1 MSSGYLV
8 STSIPNLING
18 VSQQP
23 YTIRLPTQAEEV
35 VNCYPS
41 VVEFLKRRQATKHL
55 TKLVTGEVTKGF
67 THLINRDE
75 NEQYILL
82 ITDGDLKVFDLNG
95 VQKTVS
101 FPDGKNYLNTTDPN
115 TKISTLTINDYTF
128 ILNKTK
134 TVQMSPDLTHN
145 RGPEALIFIKQASY
159 GTTYKIEVD
168 GVSWSVT
175 TPTQTTELVQSTAIA
190 ANLASQMQTAIG
202 SDFNISLSHSTIWI
216 QRKDGWDFQVRAED
230 SRSNTH
236 MVCIKGKVQKFSD
249 LPIVAPKDFVVEVEG
264 DASSSFDNYY
274 VKFVPNNPNATF
286 DNGVWLET
294 VKQGIK
300 HQFDATTMPHALIRQ
315 ADGTFVFKKLDWTP
329 RICGD
334 EDSAPEPSFV
344 GRQIDNIFF
353 YKNRLAFLSR
363 ENVIMSS
370 VGEFFTFWPKTVTTM
385 VDSDPV
391 DVAAS
396 HTKVSA
402 LEHATPFSGGL
413 ILFSETTQFS
423 LQHDDVL
430 SNSTVAVK
438 PITEFSASMLAAPVS
453 AGRTVFFATDRGKYG
468 GVREYYAMPDTD
480 TNDAADISAHVPQYI
495 GGKIFKLVSS
505 PNEDVLFVLCENTPN
520 EVFVYK
526 YFWNN
531 NDKIQSAW
539 SKWVFA
545 GKVVG
550 MTAMNTVV
558 HLLIQYPDGLYLE
571 RLNIESGYVDQDGIL
586 EFKMDRK
593 IDETEVLGISYND
606 ALNTSTITL
615 PYPLYPGMEPVI
627 ISRGGGPD
635 PAGVLFEILAED
647 RTGGKNTITIL
658 NQDMRGRKFYIG
670 IKYLSRYV
678 FSRPTL
684 RESKQGGQV
693 AILEGRLQLRSMR
706 VNFHETGY
714 FEAVVTPRG
723 RAASVYPFSGRVL
736 GTVSAVL
743 GEINLHTG
751 SMNIP
756 ILSKNDQVDIEIRS
770 DSPLPFNLVSAEWE
784 GFYNSRSSH
793 L

>member
-1 MSSGYLV
+1 MARGSLV

-23 YTIRLPTQAEEV
+23 YTIRLATQAEEV

-55 TKLVTGEVTKGF
+55 AKLVTGTVTKGY

-75 NEQYILL
+75 SEQYILL
-82 ITDGDLKVFDLNG
+82 VTNGDLKVFDLNG
-95 VQKTVS
+95 VQKNVS
-101 FPDGKNYLNTTDPN
+101 FPDGKTYLNTTDPN
-115 TKISTLTINDYTF
+115 TKISALTINDYTF

-134 TVQMSPDLTHN
+134 TTQMSTALTAN
-145 RGPEALIFIKQASY
+145 RGPEAMIFIKQASY
-159 GTTYKIEVD
+159 GTTYKVMVNGSE
-168 GVSWSVT
+168 WSMT
-175 TPTQTTELVQSTAIA
+175 TPVQTTELVKSTDIA
-190 ANLASQMQTAIG
+190 SNLLSQMQSAIG
-202 SDFNISLSHSTIWI
+202 SVFDLALSHSTIWI
-216 QRKDGWDFQVRAED
+216 KRKDGTDFEAKVED

-236 MVCIKGKVQKFSD
+236 MVCIKGKVQKFTD
-249 LPIVAPKDFVVEVEG
+249 LPVVAPKDFVVEVEG

-274 VKFVPNNPNATF
+274 VKFVPNNPNAGF

-300 HQFDATTMPHALIRQ
+300 HQFNAATMPHALIRQ
-315 ADGTFVFKKLDWTP
+315 SDGTFIFQKLTWTS

-344 GRQIDNIFF
+344 GRPLDNIFF

-363 ENVIMSS
+363 ENVVMSS

-480 TNDAADISAHVPQYI
+480 TNDAADIAAHVPQYI

-531 NDKIQSAW
+531 NDKMQSAW
-539 SKWVFA
+539 SRWVFA
-545 GKVVG
+545 GKVVS
-550 MTAMNTVV
+550 MTVVNTVV

-571 RLNIESGYVDQDGIL
+571 RLDIEPGFIDPDGVL
-586 EFKMDRK
+586 EFKVDRK
-593 IDETEVLGISYND
+593 INETEVLNVTYDGV
-606 ALNTSTITL
+606 LNASTITL
-615 PYPLYPGMEPVI
+615 PYPLYQEMEPVV
-627 ISRGGGPD
+627 ISRDGGSD
-635 PAGVLFEILAED
+635 PAGVLFEVLAED
-647 RTGGKNTITIL
+647 RTSGKSTVTIL

-678 FSRPTL
+678 FSRQNL
-684 RESKQGGQV
+684 RESNQGGQA

-723 RAASVYPFSGRVL
+723 RDASVYPFSGRIL

-751 SMNIP
+751 SMHIP

-770 DSPLPFNLVSAEWE
+770 DSPLPFNLVSADWE
-784 GFYNSRSSH
+784 GFYNSRSSR

>member
-1 MSSGYLV
+1 MSRDVLV

-23 YTIRLPTQAEEV
+23 YTIRLTTQAEEV

-41 VVEFLKRRQATKHL
+41 VVEFLKRRQATRHL
-55 TKLVTGEVTKGF
+55 AKLVSGNVPKAF

-75 NEQYILL
+75 TEQYILMVC
-82 ITDGDLKVFDLNG
+82 DGDLMVFDLNG
-95 VQKTVS
+95 VQKTVT
-101 FPDGKNYLNTTDPN
+101 FPDGKAYLNTTDPN
-115 TKISTLTINDYTF
+115 TKISALTINDYTF

-134 TVQMSPDLTHN
+134 TVQMSPDLTPN

-159 GTTYKIEVD
+159 GTTYAVAVD
-168 GVSWSVT
+168 GITWTVS
-175 TPTQTTELVQSTAIA
+175 TPTQSTEPVKSTDIA
-190 ANLASQMQTAIG
+190 ASLVNQMLPVLGETFDIG
-202 SDFNISLSHSTIWI
+202 LSHSTIWLK
-216 QRKDGWDFQVRAED
+216 RKNGWDFEVKVED

-236 MVCIKGKVQKFSD
+236 MVCIKERVQRFTD
-249 LPIVAPKDFVVEVEG
+249 LTVVAPKDFVVEVEG

-274 VKFVPNNPNATF
+274 VKFVPNNPNAGF

-294 VKQGIK
+294 VKPGIQ

-315 ADGTFVFKKLDWTP
+315 SDGSFVFKKLDWTP

-334 EDSAPEPSFV
+334 EESAPDPSFV
-344 GRQIDNIFF
+344 GRPIDTIFF

-396 HTKVSA
+396 HTRVSA

-413 ILFSETTQFS
+413 ILFSESTQFS
-423 LQHDDVL
+423 LEHDDVL
-430 SNSTVAVK
+430 SNATVAVK

-539 SKWVFA
+539 SRWTFA
-545 GKVVG
+545 GKVISMAVV
-550 MTAMNTVV
+550 NTVAF
-558 HLLIQYPDGLYLE
+558 LLIQYPDGLYLE
-571 RLNIESGYVDQDGIL
+571 RLDIEPGFTDPDGIL
-586 EFKMDRK
+586 EFKIDRK
-593 IDETEVLGISYND
+593 INETKVLNIAYDSVLK
-606 ALNTSTITL
+606 ASFITL
-615 PYPLYPGMEPVI
+615 PYILYQGMEPVV
-627 ISRGGGPD
+627 ISRGDGPY
-635 PAGVLFEILAED
+635 PTGVLFDVLSED
-647 RTGGKNTITIL
+647 RTNGKNTITVL
-658 NQDMRGRKFYIG
+658 NQDMRDRKFYIG

-678 FSRPTL
+678 FSRQNL
-684 RESKQGGQV
+684 REANPGGQS

-706 VNFHETGY
+706 INFHDTGY

-723 RAASVYPFSGRVL
+723 RNSSIYPFTGRVL

-751 SMNIP
+751 LIHIP

-770 DSPLPFNLVSAEWE
+770 DSPLPFNLVSADWE
-784 GFYNSRSSH
+784 GFYSSRSTRI
-793 L
+793 